1 MSTHTVTLDLPETL
15 YRHLRRRSKQS
26 QRSLED
32 ELLAL
37 LVSKLP
43 AAEAKMSLAYN
54 ELIEFLGRGPTAE
67 EIANFRLSSAAQA
80 RAQSLLEKNREGIL
94 NPAEETE
101 LDLYVEL
108 ENFMALIKI
117 QAFKQLQSRS

>member
-43 AAEAKMSLAYN
+43 AAEA
-54 ELIEFLGRGPTAE
+54 
-67 EIANFRLSSAAQA
+67 
-80 RAQSLLEKNREGIL
+80 
-94 NPAEETE
+94 
-101 LDLYVEL
+101 
-108 ENFMALIKI
+108 
-117 QAFKQLQSRS
+117 